1 MKLRVNGT
9 GINYEVAGS
18 GPALVLSHSLASN
31 LHMWEPQMDGLTRSF
46 TVIRFDT
53 RGHGLSDA
61 PNGPYS
67 MVELAEDAGALMEEL
82 GVQAAHWL
90 GLSLGGAIAQ
100 TFALNHP
107 SQVLSLAIVD
117 ATSAY
122 PPATHA
128 MWQERIE
135 HVKLD
140 GMAGVAD
147 GTLGR
152 WFTEGYR
159 NAHPDRMVA
168 IREMIL
174 ATPPAGFIG
183 SVQAI
188 MGFDVSQR
196 LHEIHCPTL
205 VMCGEQDQA
214 LPPSHS
220 RAIHDGIAGSV
231 LKLIP
236 DAAHI
241 SNIEQAE
248 AFNAALLDFLQ
259 PQLMRVSK

>member
-1 MKLRVNGT
+1 MKRHVNGT
-9 GINYEVAGS
+9 GINYEVAGH
-18 GPALVLSHSLASN
+18 GPPLVLSHSLAAN
-31 LHMWEPQMDGLTRSF
+31 LHMWDPQMDVLTRSF
-46 TVIRFDT
+46 TVIRYDT

-67 MVELAEDAGALMEEL
+67 MVELAEDARALMDEL

-107 SQVLSLAIVD
+107 SRTLSLSIVD

-135 HVKLD
+135 HVKRD
-140 GMAGVAD
+140 GMTGVAD

-159 NAHPDRMVA
+159 NAHPDQMLA

-174 ATPPAGFIG
+174 ATPAAGFIG

-196 LHEIHCPTL
+196 LREVHCPTL
-205 VMCGEQDQA
+205 VVCGEQDLA

-220 RAIHDGIAGSV
+220 RTICEGIAGSS
-231 LKLIP
+231 LKIIP
-236 DAAHI
+236 NAAHI

-248 AFNAALLDFLQ
+248 AFNAVLLSFLQ
-259 PQLMRVSK
+259 RQLSTAQ